1 MEFNQLQ
8 EITKKEQHTKMGISQ
23 LAEFIFCTLIRQII
37 ILFPLILI
45 ITGLIYVFE

>member
-1 MEFNQLQ
+1 
-8 EITKKEQHTKMGISQ
+8 MGISQ
-23 LAEFIFCTLIRQII
+23 LAEFIFCTLISQII